1 VEILSSLKKRSTL
14 NFGSGVITP
23 YLYIAP
29 AVVLI
34 ALVFAYPVVS
44 VVISSF
50 QEPGLLGKEHFS
62 LHNFGVVFGDQ
73 LFWVSVKNNFRL
85 FLTVPVMT
93 VLALLIAAFLYEEIR
108 GWRFYR
114 SVVFLPYVLPVP
126 VIGVVFSYILQR
138 NGVLNEVLA
147 AIGLG
152 QLQQDWLGNP
162 NLAIWSIWVVIVWQQ
177 LGFGIIL
184 FLARLMGVDSSLY
197 EAAMIDRANWWQR
210 FRHITIPQLASV
222 IEFFVI
228 VSLLNM
234 LSWVFGYVFVMTGG
248 GPSNSTYV
256 TELLIYNTSFR
267 EGLFNVASAISAIVL
282 AFASVILL
290 IRWLVQRNLEDS
302 V

>member
-1 VEILSSLKKRSTL
+1 MEASSSLKKRRAL

-29 AVVLI
+29 AVVLMT
-34 ALVFAYPVVS
+34 LVFAYPVVS
-44 VVISSF
+44 VAISSF
-50 QEPGLLGKEHFS
+50 QEPGLLGEEHFS
-62 LHNFGVVFGDQ
+62 LHNFGLVFEDQ
-73 LFWVSVKNNFRL
+73 LFWVAAKNNLRL

-93 VLALLIAAFLYEEIR
+93 VLALLIAAFLHEEIR

-138 NGVLNEVLA
+138 NGVLNDALT
-147 AIGLG
+147 AIGLEH
-152 QLQQDWLGNP
+152 LQQDWLGNP
-162 NLAIWSIWVVIVWQQ
+162 KLAIWSIWAVIVWQQ

-184 FLARLMGVDSSLY
+184 FLARLLGVDPSLY

-256 TELLIYNTSFR
+256 IEFLIYNTAFR

-290 IRWLVQRNLEDS
+290 IRWLVQRNFEDS

>member
-1 VEILSSLKKRSTL
+1 MEILSSLKKKRTL

-50 QEPGLLGKEHFS
+50 REPGLL
-62 LHNFGVVFGDQ
+62 
-73 LFWVSVKNNFRL
+73 
-85 FLTVPVMT
+85 
-93 VLALLIAAFLYEEIR
+93 
-108 GWRFYR
+108 
-114 SVVFLPYVLPVP
+114 VVFLPYVLPVP

-162 NLAIWSIWVVIVWQQ
+162 NLAIWSIWAVIVWQQ

-256 TELLIYNTSFR
+256 TELLIYNTAFR
-267 EGLFNVASAISAIVL
+267 EGLFNVASTISAIVL

-290 IRWLVQRNLEDS
+290 IRWLVQRNIEDS

>member
-1 VEILSSLKKRSTL
+1 MEILSNLKKRRAL

-34 ALVFAYPVVS
+34 TLVFAYPVVS
-44 VVISSF
+44 VAISSF
-50 QEPGLLGKEHFS
+50 QEPGLLGEEHFS
-62 LHNFGVVFGDQ
+62 LRNFGLVFGDQ
-73 LFWVSVKNNFRL
+73 LFWVAVKNNLRL

-93 VLALLIAAFLYEEIR
+93 VLALLIAAFLHDEIR

-114 SVVFLPYVLPVP
+114 SIVFLPYVLPVP

-138 NGVLNEVLA
+138 NGVLNDVLA
-147 AIGLG
+147 TIGLG

-162 NLAIWSIWVVIVWQQ
+162 KLAIWSIWAVIVWQQ

-184 FLARLMGVDSSLY
+184 FLARLMSVDPSLY

-210 FRHITIPQLASV
+210 FRHITIPQLTSV

-256 TELLIYNTSFR
+256 TEFLIYNTAFR

-290 IRWLVQRNLEDS
+290 IRWLVQRNSEDS

>member
-1 VEILSSLKKRSTL
+1 VRTLSSPKKRTL

-29 AVVLI
+29 AVVLMT
-34 ALVFAYPVVS
+34 LVFAYPVVS

-50 QEPGLLGKEHFS
+50 QEPGLLGEEHFS
-62 LHNFGVVFGDQ
+62 LHNFGLVFGDQ
-73 LFWVSVKNNFRL
+73 LFWVAVKNNLRL

-93 VLALLIAAFLYEEIR
+93 VLALLIAAFLHEEIR

-138 NGVLNEVLA
+138 NGVLNQVLA

-162 NLAIWSIWVVIVWQQ
+162 NLAIWSIWAVIVWQQ

-184 FLARLMGVDSSLY
+184 FLARLIGVDPSLY

-210 FRHITIPQLASV
+210 FRHITIPQLGSV

-256 TELLIYNTSFR
+256 TEFLIYNTAFR

-282 AFASVILL
+282 AFASIILL
-290 IRWLVQRNLEDS
+290 IRWFVQRNTEDS